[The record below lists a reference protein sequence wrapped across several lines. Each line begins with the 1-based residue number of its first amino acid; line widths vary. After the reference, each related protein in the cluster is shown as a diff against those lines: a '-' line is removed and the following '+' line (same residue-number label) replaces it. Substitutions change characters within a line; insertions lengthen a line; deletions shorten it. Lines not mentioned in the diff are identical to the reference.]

1 LNNRQIPPT
10 RLFPKGDEIRMKVF
24 YKSLLALSILTIPLF
39 AGALLLEVANP
50 ASNPE
55 AMKNHAVLVARI
67 TACHSPAETTVTATA
82 EGLVNGMRK
91 NIPLKV
97 IPLSTAGTFAVTRE
111 WPNEGA
117 WVVKLVATN
126 PEYRDYATSVLV
138 PIRSDSAQLAAAKHY
153 FRRPTDAEVSLALN

>member
-1 LNNRQIPPT
+1 
-10 RLFPKGDEIRMKVF
+10 
-24 YKSLLALSILTIPLF
+24 
-39 AGALLLEVANP
+39 
-50 ASNPE
+50 
-55 AMKNHAVLVARI
+55 
-67 TACHSPAETTVTATA
+67 
-82 EGLVNGMRK
+82 MRK
-91 NIPLKV
+91 SIPLKV